1 MKQERQLIQWQT
13 LVTEPIA
20 VGDTMITLQA
30 RALSLHLPF
39 GGFVWNQPAAALAE
53 RDGQTERIPIN
64 DVTRAILLALASA
77 AFALSVGIFFI
88 NLIKRRRV

>member
-1 MKQERQLIQWQT
+1 MEQAKQFIQWPT
-13 LVTEPIA
+13 LATEPIA
-20 VGDTMITLQA
+20 VGDTTITLQA

-39 GGFVWNQPAAALAE
+39 GGFVWNQPAAVLAE
-53 RDGQTERIPIN
+53 RNGQMERIPIN

-77 AFALSVGIFFI
+77 TFALSAGVFFI